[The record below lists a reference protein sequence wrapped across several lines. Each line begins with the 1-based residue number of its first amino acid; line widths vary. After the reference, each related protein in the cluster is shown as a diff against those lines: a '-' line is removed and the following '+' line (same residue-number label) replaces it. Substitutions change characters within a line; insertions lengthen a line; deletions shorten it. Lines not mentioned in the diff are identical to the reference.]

1 MVICYVGLRKKA
13 VRVGGN
19 IKLIQGKN
27 GAENDAKF
35 EQDGLRSNRKLDTGV
50 IEKTIF
56 DNLKWLTSREATE
69 YLRLPSVGALRQLVY
84 RRRIPFSKMGRSL
97 RFNRRELDRFLEIST
112 YPKRRSA

>member
-1 MVICYVGLRKKA
+1 MVICYVGQREKV
-13 VRVGGN
+13 VRVGSD
-19 IKLIQGKN
+19 IKLIQGEN
-27 GAENDAKF
+27 GDGNDAKL
-35 EQDGLRSNRKLDTGV
+35 EQDGLRVDRKLDTGV

-97 RFNRRELDRFLEIST
+97 RFNRRELDRFLETGT